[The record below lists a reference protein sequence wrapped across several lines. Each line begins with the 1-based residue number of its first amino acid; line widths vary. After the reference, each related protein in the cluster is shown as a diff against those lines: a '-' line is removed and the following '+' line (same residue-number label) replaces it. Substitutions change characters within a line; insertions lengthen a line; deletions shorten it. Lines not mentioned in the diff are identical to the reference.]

1 MNIDKKT
8 AGKLAEP
15 IFIYF
20 NYLLVAIMQI
30 RALVTFTVLAIII
43 AAPLLA
49 ITNTINNSNNNNNN
63 NNNQFL
69 QQAFATHMDTA
80 NSTETSIVH
89 QGIIAS
95 SPSPQIKP
103 GPNEQLQSVVILP
116 YRIDGSIYKGVLT
129 FTTTKPV
136 EITLQHRIPIDNTT
150 LSQLD
155 TQENGKLFVRHLTSL
170 PGNISA
176 PSRIIPDYGGSSS
189 PYFSASIPFVAS
201 SVILRTNGEPFIAAY
216 EVSADI
222 VQPKIIKHLENAT
235 TSTNNS
241 TIG

>member
-1 MNIDKKT
+1 
-8 AGKLAEP
+8 
-15 IFIYF
+15 
-20 NYLLVAIMQI
+20 MQI
-30 RALVTFTVLAIII
+30 RALVTFSVVVTIIAALLLAII
-43 AAPLLA
+43 
-49 ITNTINNSNNNNNN
+49 NTINNN

-95 SPSPQIKP
+95 SPNPQIKP

-129 FTTTKPV
+129 FTATKPV
-136 EITLQHRIPIDNTT
+136 EVTFSHRIPIDNTT

-155 TQENGKLFVRHLTSL
+155 MQKYGKLFVRHLTGNL
-170 PGNISA
+170 EGNISA
-176 PSRIIPDYGGSSS
+176 TSRIIPDYSGSTS

-201 SVILRTNGEPFIAAY
+201 LVVLRTNEVPFIAAY

-235 TSTNNS
+235 TATNNS
-241 TIG
+241 TVS

>member
-1 MNIDKKT
+1 
-8 AGKLAEP
+8 
-15 IFIYF
+15 
-20 NYLLVAIMQI
+20 MQI
-30 RALVTFTVLAIII
+30 RALVTFAVVATII

-49 ITNTINNSNNNNNN
+49 IINTINNN

-80 NSTETSIVH
+80 NSTETTIVH

-95 SPSPQIKP
+95 EKATQIKTL
-103 GPNEQLQSVVILP
+103 PNETIQVVTILP
-116 YRIDGSIYKGVLT
+116 FRTDGSIYKGVLT
-129 FTTTKPV
+129 YTATKPV
-136 EITLQHRIPIDNTT
+136 EVIFGHTIPIDNTT

-155 TQENGKLFVRHLTSL
+155 TQKYGALLVRHLTGNL
-170 PGNISA
+170 EGNISA
-176 PSRIIPDYGGSSS
+176 ISRIIPDYNGSTS

-201 SVILRTNGEPFIAAY
+201 SVVLRTNGVPFIAAY

-235 TSTNNS
+235 AATNNS
-241 TIG
+241 TIS